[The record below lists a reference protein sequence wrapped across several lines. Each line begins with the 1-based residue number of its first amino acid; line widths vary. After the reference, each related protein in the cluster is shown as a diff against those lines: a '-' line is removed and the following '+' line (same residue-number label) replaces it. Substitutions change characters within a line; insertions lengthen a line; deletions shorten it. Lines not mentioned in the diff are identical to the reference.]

1 MPESSTRTVER
12 ALALLASVCDRGH
25 ATLAEASRDAEL
37 PASTALRLMRTLESS
52 DFLARDPDNGY
63 RAGSRLIQLGAQAFT
78 REMLVSLSAE
88 PMQEVVEATGE
99 SVYLSVPGPRDS
111 VLYVSIVEGTH
122 SVRHTN
128 WVGRTIP
135 RRGSAAGAAMRGDV
149 PKTGYVALENTVEAD
164 VTAISAPI
172 LTGSRAVAAM
182 STLVPTYR
190 IDEAHLAR
198 CGEALVQATTRVAA
212 ALGEADGHP

>member
-1 MPESSTRTVER
+1 MTESSTRTVDR
-12 ALALLASVCDRGH
+12 ALALLASVCDRGS
-25 ATLAEASRDAEL
+25 ATLAEAARDSEL

-52 DFLARDPDNGY
+52 DFLTRDPDNGY
-63 RAGSRLIQLGAQAFT
+63 RAGPRLIQLGAQAFT
-78 REMLVSLSAE
+78 RQMLVSLSE
-88 PMQEVVEATGE
+88 TPMQDVVDATGE

-111 VLYVSIVEGTH
+111 VLYVSILEGTH

-135 RRGSAAGAAMRGDV
+135 QSESAAGAVMRGET
-149 PKTGYVALENTVEAD
+149 PESGYVALENTIEDD

-172 LTGSRAVAAM
+172 AVGGRVVAAM

-190 IDEAHLAR
+190 IDDQRLAR
-198 CGEALVQATTRVAA
+198 CGEALVQATAQVAA
-212 ALGEADGHP
+212 ALGEDDGRA